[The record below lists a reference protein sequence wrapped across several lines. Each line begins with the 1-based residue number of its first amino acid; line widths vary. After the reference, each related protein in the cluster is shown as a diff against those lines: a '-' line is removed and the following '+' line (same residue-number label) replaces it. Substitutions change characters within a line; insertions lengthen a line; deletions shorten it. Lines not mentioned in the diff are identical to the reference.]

1 MIVEDTD
8 FIEACERNAGEYR
21 REGETETEYLIR
33 LQRDYLGD

>member
-21 REGETETEYLIR
+21 REGETEYLIR